1 MFTEGVLNSARQ
13 FISTPMGWNY
23 TSNETRAIDPFF
35 TNRDRRVFFM
45 HTLPASVGT
54 TLLAMFSRIKNPRGV
69 RGVFVDAF
77 LPQFLATQLTD
88 VEKSF
93 GGDEAKFI
101 RDRKIGTLDS
111 FVNYSEEARNLFE
124 DFLKRGALDPEYLKV
139 LAQSNKAQKFLSVW
153 LSEKYGHNSIARVGS
168 VWLCCEKISILAIK
182 TMEWSRP
189 GAGYIEL
196 STRYVDMSS
205 AGCYPIENELKE
217 GWKVDPEIVISARN
231 DAFATYDALAGANFD
246 GPFPNFLREKFGSA
260 FSAVPKD
267 LEMGVIGET
276 CDVLGNLLPSS
287 SLSSVG
293 MCLSGEAFGEVL
305 SHLLLDVTPEN
316 IVLVE
321 TILKETDQI
330 GVREFAKYFVPTDW
344 KKTHW
349 QYLDTQKF
357 LDLAQEEHTQAKP
370 LVGYNRFAVETSIM
384 AALQLRDGVKASGD
398 FATVFANA
406 GMGTVRSPFD
416 KLPAEFESFT
426 MAMRGMMTYRGWRDL
441 QRMGFCTHLRTY
453 VTTDLGYYKY
463 DKVDYSPLKKAFL
476 ASAKD
481 GVWLEHE
488 MKRKGV
494 PAILRQYPL
503 ALGWNIG
510 FSVAANLRQWEFC
523 DWQRSKYSVNH
534 EVRQAFLSAENY
546 LRELLP
552 WWKDVSR
559 ADITPAYIFARGST
573 AIALENK

>member
-1 MFTEGVLNSARQ
+1 MYSENVLNTARQ
-13 FISTPMGWNY
+13 FINNPMGWDY
-23 TSNETRAIDPFF
+23 TPSETKAVDAFF

-77 LPQFLATQLTD
+77 LPQFLATQLSE
-88 VEKSF
+88 VENVF
-93 GGDEAKFI
+93 GGDEARFI
-101 RDRKIGTLDS
+101 KERKLSTLDS
-111 FVNYSEEARNLFE
+111 FINYSAEANNLFE
-124 DFLKRGALDPEYLKV
+124 EFLKRGSLDPEYLKI

-168 VWLCCEKISILAIK
+168 LWLCCEKVSILAVK
-182 TMEWSRP
+182 TIEWSRP

-217 GWKVDPEIVISARN
+217 GWGVDTEIIKSAR
-231 DAFATYDALAGANFD
+231 DEAFATYDAMAGANFD
-246 GPFPNFLREKFGSA
+246 GPFPNFLREYFGEKFKS
-260 FSAVPKD
+260 VPKD

-287 SLSSVG
+287 SLTSVG
-293 MCLSGEAFGEVL
+293 VCVSGEAFSEVL
-305 SHLLLDVTPEN
+305 SHLYLDATPEN
-316 IVLVE
+316 IAIAE
-321 TILKETDQI
+321 AILKEAENI
-330 GVREFAKYFVPTDW
+330 GAREFAKYFEPNEW

-349 QYLDTQKF
+349 QYLDTARF
-357 LDLAQEEHTQAKP
+357 NDLSLEEKTQAKP
-370 LVGYNRFAVETSIM
+370 LASYQRYPIEEAIAS
-384 AALQLRDGVKASGD
+384 ALRLRPGANVTDNFSVTLSGAGFGV
-398 FATVFANA
+398 
-406 GMGTVRSPFD
+406 VRSKFD
-416 KLPAEFESFT
+416 KLPAEFESVT
-426 MAMRGMMTYRGWRDL
+426 ISARGMMTFRGWRDL
-441 QRMGFCTHLRTY
+441 QRMGFCTHLRTL

-463 DKVDYSPLKKAFL
+463 DKLDYAPLKKAFT
-476 ASAKD
+476 ASAKE

-488 MKRKGV
+488 MKRRNV

-503 ALGWNIG
+503 ALGWHIG
-510 FSVAANLRQWEFC
+510 FLVGANLRQWEFC
-523 DWQRSKYSVNH
+523 NWQRSKYSVNH
-534 EVRQAFLSAENY
+534 EVRQAFLSVEKY

-559 ADITPAYIFARGST
+559 ADTTPAYVFARGGT
-573 AIALENK
+573 AVELNKN